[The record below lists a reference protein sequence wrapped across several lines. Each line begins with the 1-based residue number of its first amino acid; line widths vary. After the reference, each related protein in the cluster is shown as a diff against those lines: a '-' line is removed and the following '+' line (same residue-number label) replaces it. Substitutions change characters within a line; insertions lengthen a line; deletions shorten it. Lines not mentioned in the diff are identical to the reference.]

1 MGESEVKKKEKPV
14 KLEKVAE
21 ETGELIGKGL
31 SARASSSFFYIKS
44 NIRVATYHILTNGM
58 KISYRSLRLFL
69 PKNKYKIRK
78 SNHNISIHGQNRGK
92 SIL

>member
-31 SARASSSFFYIKS
+31 RKTWSVAKSFGKGLVDTLENREKRKDTACLTCQHCGASLLS
-44 NIRVATYHILTNGM
+44 N
-58 KISYRSLRLFL
+58 
-69 PKNKYKIRK
+69 
-78 SNHNISIHGQNRGK
+78 SNFCPHCGK
-92 SIL
+92 KL